1 MNSMMPIV
9 LASGSGG
16 HDYLYGLFF
25 LIVSLVIGAA
35 TRHFLQKVPLPFTVL
50 LLLIGLAMGALNRA
64 YGPHGGHA
72 HEGGHTEMAEGFIAK
87 FIDTLSGAIT
97 WGGNLDGH
105 LILYVFLPIL
115 IFEAGFALDVHTFK
129 KSFANAFYLAGPGI
143 VTATVMSGMAFYGMV
158 QIFGGEGGVLSEWNV
173 EAGAFLF
180 LASMLFGAVVS
191 ATDPVAVVALLKELG
206 ASKKLGTLIEGESL
220 LNDGTAIV
228 AFVLLFGV
236 VTAAEPFLGTGA
248 FIGSAAIGFGKIVA
262 LDYC

>member
-1 MNSMMPIV
+1 MNSMIPIV
-9 LASGSGG
+9 LASGSGS

-25 LIVSLVIGAA
+25 LIVALVIGAA

-72 HEGGHTEMAEGFIAK
+72 HEGGHTEHAEGFVAK

-129 KSFANAFYLAGPGI
+129 KSFLNAFYLAGPGI
-143 VTATVMSGMAFYGMV
+143 VTATVMSGLAFYGLV
-158 QIFGGEGGVLSEWNV
+158 QVFGGTGGGLEDWNV
-173 EAGAFLF
+173 DAGAFIV
-180 LASMLFGAVVS
+180 LA
-191 ATDPVAVVALLKELG
+191 
-206 ASKKLGTLIEGESL
+206 
-220 LNDGTAIV
+220 
-228 AFVLLFGV
+228 
-236 VTAAEPFLGTGA
+236 
-248 FIGSAAIGFGKIVA
+248 
-262 LDYC
+262 